1 MPTYLPA
8 RLGISISEAIAESMA
23 SATVGDPLLMT
34 LEIRRDWVDENGDPL
49 VARVVNDYRPLTA
62 TLEDDAPVQ
71 PGEAVEFTPVPFRH
85 ARQEQT
91 DSGAPS
97 AVGIEV
103 DNVSQRLTELL
114 VREKTSREPLRLI
127 EREYLPSDTSAPH
140 IIPPTK
146 LVLSKVEVGSATAS
160 ANAGFGD
167 LTNRRFP
174 VDLYTR
180 ERFSALSAR

>member
-1 MPTYLPA
+1 VPTYLPP

-23 SATVGDPLLMT
+23 SAKVGDPLLLT
-34 LEIRRDWVDENGDPL
+34 LEIRRDWTEAGQPVA
-49 VARVVNDYRPLTA
+49 ARVVNDYRPLTA
-62 TLEDDAPVQ
+62 TLEADAPLN

-97 AVGIEV
+97 AVSIEV
-103 DNVSQRLTELL
+103 DNVSQTLTELL
-114 VREKTSREPLRLI
+114 QRDKTSREPLRVI
-127 EREYLPSDTSAPH
+127 EREYLPSDTTAPH
-140 IIPPTK
+140 VMPPTK
-146 LVLSKVEVGSATAS
+146 LVLSNVEVSSTTATGQAS
-160 ANAGFGD
+160 FGN